1 MAKTSS
7 TYNIHESYD
16 TNYQSGPSYS
26 GSWPDLTK
34 LNRRLEPVEFL
45 GKWLNSTLGVPAGPL
60 LNAAYIKLYADLGF
74 DVLTYKTVRTR
85 ANPCHPYPNVLAVA
99 AQSEVLLAG
108 GPDKPTLVTLPDD
121 SGPLD
126 QLSITNSFG
135 MPSRAPQVW
144 REDVGQAKS
153 ALHPGQML
161 VVSVVGSE
169 QEGGTLLDLA
179 QDFAQAAEWA
189 AEAGAD
195 AIEANLSCPNVQSAE
210 GSLYQSAEAV
220 GIIARNLKANL
231 GSVPFLLKI
240 GSLPTY
246 EKVLAVARAAWQG
259 GAAGIAA
266 INTIPAQVLDRT
278 GQQALPGAGRL
289 VSGICGAAI
298 KPAGLEMV
306 KKLNRARNE
315 LGLTPGE
322 FVIVGVGGIMTG
334 HDAQEYYQAGA
345 DGAQSGTGAMWN
357 PGLAQEYKAVLADAR
372 KFAYMP

>member
-1 MAKTSS
+1 MSKA
-7 TYNIHESYD
+7 TYNICESYEA
-16 TNYQSGPSYS
+16 NYQNGPTYN
-26 GSWPDLTK
+26 GPLPDLTEV
-34 LNRRLEPVEFL
+34 NAGLEPVVFL
-45 GKWLNSTLGVPAGPL
+45 GKRLSSTLGVPAGPL

-85 ANPCHPYPNVLAVA
+85 PYPSHPYPNVMAVA
-99 AQSEVLLAG
+99 ARPEILLAG

-144 REDVGQAKS
+144 REDVGHAKS

-161 VVSVVGSE
+161 VVSVVGSG
-169 QEGGTLLDLA
+169 QDGGTLLDLA
-179 QDFAQAAEWA
+179 RDFAQAAEWA

-220 GIIARNLKANL
+220 GMIAQSLKASLNSL
-231 GSVPFLLKI
+231 PFLLKI
-240 GSLPTY
+240 GSLPTF
-246 EKVLAVARAAWQG
+246 EKVLAVVQAAWQG

-266 INTIPAQVLDRT
+266 INTIPAKVLDGA

-306 KKLNRARNE
+306 KKLVRARNE
-315 LGLTPGE
+315 LGLTPRD

-334 HDAQEYYQAGA
+334 NDALEYYEAGA

-357 PGLAQEYKAVLADAR
+357 PKLAQEYKAVLVDTR
-372 KFAYMP
+372 KFAHVS